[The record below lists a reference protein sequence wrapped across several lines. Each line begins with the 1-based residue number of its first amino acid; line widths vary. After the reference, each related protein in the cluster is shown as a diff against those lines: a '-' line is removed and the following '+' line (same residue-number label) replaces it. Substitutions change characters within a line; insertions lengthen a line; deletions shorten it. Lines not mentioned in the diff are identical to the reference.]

1 MEYASGTSLLSFPT
15 EGKVFTATLSDE
27 ATEMIHNKEVSV
39 SDVPI
44 FGLHH
49 ALNSSIAVYG
59 DSSCID
65 SAGHVTNCFWFV
77 EEILQMMER
86 RSYSF
91 SSSVDESLSTWFQG
105 SYRSPKLA
113 STPLFHQYSRVMTS
127 QDGSLT
133 FRDQKTCPVYP
144 AVESRDFNDTYPI
157 GQLNSK
163 LLSINLD
170 NQPVDFVLMEETEDD
185 NSVKLFIFWVLSHS
199 SWCWWS
205 VRFSTSCSPS
215 STKNGLFCTASAL
228 AGVCNP
234 CF

>member
-1 MEYASGTSLLSFPT
+1 
-15 EGKVFTATLSDE
+15 
-27 ATEMIHNKEVSV
+27 
-39 SDVPI
+39 
-44 FGLHH
+44 
-49 ALNSSIAVYG
+49 
-59 DSSCID
+59 
-65 SAGHVTNCFWFV
+65 
-77 EEILQMMER
+77 MMER

-185 NSVKLFIFWVLSHS
+185 NSVKLFYILGFITFLMVLVVCTFLYFMFSFFHKKRIILYR
-199 SWCWWS
+199 
-205 VRFSTSCSPS
+205 VRTRRR
-215 STKNGLFCTASAL
+215 
-228 AGVCNP
+228 V
-234 CF
+234 